1 MDKTTFHKIHPDPKL
16 RPACIYCG
24 EDDPVVLEKHHAFG
38 KGYSD
43 DIVLL
48 CKNHHAKI
56 TAGQNLVA
64 PKARSKNASPVER
77 LVYAL
82 LSFLLLLAEGID
94 NLIKICYE
102 LLAVGSA

>member
-1 MDKTTFHKIHPDPKL
+1 MILWFWKNIMPS
-16 RPACIYCG
+16 
-24 EDDPVVLEKHHAFG
+24 EKA
-38 KGYSD
+38 
-43 DIVLL
+43 IPMILLLL